1 MRRIAGAVRVR
12 ASTRESAVLH
22 DQILVADRTALEVT
36 LEDFPRAR
44 SIARLR
50 RQAGAGDMRRHAMMG
65 HRAPRMILRRR
76 LREPHI
82 SGITRELVQPALRA

>member
-1 MRRIAGAVRVR
+1 
-12 ASTRESAVLH
+12 
-22 DQILVADRTALEVT
+22 
-36 LEDFPRAR
+36 
-44 SIARLR
+44 
-50 RQAGAGDMRRHAMMG
+50 MRRHAMMG